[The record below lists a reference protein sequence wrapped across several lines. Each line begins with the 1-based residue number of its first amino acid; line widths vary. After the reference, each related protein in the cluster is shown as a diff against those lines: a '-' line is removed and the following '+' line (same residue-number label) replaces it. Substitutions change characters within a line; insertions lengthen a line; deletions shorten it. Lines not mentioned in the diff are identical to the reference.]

1 MTLPNA
7 LCHSLTNPFLFP
19 QYWTLNIA
27 ERARYKTTVVIG
39 LELSNTE
46 ANHHH
51 QVVSKPHHIT
61 PFITDCMYRKTIIES
76 MSMVPTVRMDLEWSC
91 CIVLHSTKPDRE
103 RHRMWGHRGEA
114 GVVLYSLSL
123 CGDLLALRMTALL
136 MDGLFPSLVAQ
147 QNVSENMCARDGWW
161 EAARQNYWG

>member
-1 MTLPNA
+1 MHFAIHWPMPFHFPITELWILHKEHAIRPLLLPGLSSQIRRQTITTKLYRCN
-7 LCHSLTNPFLFP
+7 
-19 QYWTLNIA
+19 
-27 ERARYKTTVVIG
+27 KTTPYNF
-39 LELSNTE
+39 L
-46 ANHHH
+46 H
-51 QVVSKPHHIT
+51 
-61 PFITDCMYRKTIIES
+61 YRLHTRKAIIES
-76 MSMVPTVRMDLEWSC
+76 MSMVPTVWMGLEWSC